1 MNSDNL
7 YIHQRKSIRLRGY
20 NYTKHGEYFIT
31 ICSYRRFHYLGE
43 ITDGVMTTTDLGRL
57 VIEDWLQI
65 PQHRPN
71 VAMRDY
77 CIMPN
82 HFHGI
87 VEIRPEG
94 DGKAG
99 LKGTTSCAPTMQF
112 GHIPKDSI
120 PSIIRSFKAGV
131 TNKIMKTQ
139 SAFYD
144 KIWQRGYYEHIIRDE
159 IEKQRIREYINNNV
173 QSWRSDLFF
182 SE

>member
-1 MNSDNL
+1 MNPDDL

-31 ICSYRRFHYLGE
+31 ICSYRRFHYFCE

-57 VIEDWLQI
+57 VIEEWIKI

-71 VAMRDY
+71 LVLRDY

-87 VEIRPEG
+87 IVIKSNDKEVGR
-94 DGKAG
+94 
-99 LKGTTSCAPTMQF
+99 LRGTTSCAPTMQF

-131 TNKIMKTQ
+131 TNKIMKTR
-139 SAFYD
+139 SAFYY

-159 IEKQRIREYINNNV
+159 IEKQRIRVYINNNV